1 MKKILLFLLLFST
14 VILTHANS
22 VTVKLFNN
30 SNSIIKALA
39 SEIHNGSFL
48 VKDHGLNVDKIQC
61 PVGDVVIFRTGT
73 ADVFC
78 GTDGFIE
85 FEVRFENKIYQVHI
99 SFDNPFI
106 GDNEFFGSAST
117 PFKIKYLSGGDGGDA
132 VASFELTGGP
142 TATPTPPPVQLP
154 ATGSRIISGYFSWD
168 INESGLPKLEDL
180 SKAMEGTICETRCSI
195 KTTSHRNRNGDP

>member
-14 VILTHANS
+14 AMLTHANS

-73 ADVFC
+73 ANVFC

-106 GDNEFFGSAST
+106 GGNEFFGSAST
-117 PFKIKYLSGGDGGDA
+117 PFKIKYLSGGDGGEA

-142 TATPTPPPVQLP
+142 TATPTPLLFNYLLRVAVLFQVIFH
-154 ATGSRIISGYFSWD
+154 GIST
-168 INESGLPKLEDL
+168 
-180 SKAMEGTICETRCSI
+180 KAVYPNWKIW
-195 KTTSHRNRNGDP
+195 PWY